1 MRRLDPAAAVLLLLA
16 SCAALP
22 EPSAASDSAGP
33 ASSSGAGSD
42 SPAAA
47 SASPLAGPASAVAF
61 SPAPALP
68 ADYSVPASIGASAG
82 PVRAWSSGIPLSAA
96 FADAYR
102 EALLRGVPLRGPL
115 GGDAVHPWTAPGG
128 SAWAQ
133 NWRDDG
139 KAANSWGL
147 PGLVVAAVPSAGG
160 RVCVVRGKLLDA
172 YGSGGGAAGAN
183 GVAGYGAPLGDEYP
197 AGDGT
202 AAGLGIAQR
211 FELGL
216 LSVSA
221 EGRVSFSP
229 GPPPSAAGV
238 PEGVGEGA
246 PASGPVAFPATGRT
260 AFWEGWKAAADSGL
274 APAAPDG
281 PVEAVSGLF
290 VQTFGGGAW
299 ALALPVGNEFPYGL
313 RARRLSGPFL
323 ARYLA
328 AGGWAGGAAAFG
340 PPLADP
346 SLRGGGLEQRF
357 LKGTMSIPTTRIGPW

>member
-1 MRRLDPAAAVLLLLA
+1 MRRLVPAAAVLLLLA

-22 EPSAASDSAGP
+22 EPSAASVSSVP
-33 ASSSGAGSD
+33 ASSSGADSD
-42 SPAAA
+42 SLSQAAS
-47 SASPLAGPASAVAF
+47 SASPLAGPASAVVF

-68 ADYSVPASIGASAG
+68 ADYSVPAAIGAAAG
-82 PVRAWSSGIPLSAA
+82 PVRAWSSDIPLSAA
-96 FADAYR
+96 FVDAYR

-115 GGDAVHPWTAPGG
+115 GGDAVHPWTAPGA

-139 KAANSWGL
+139 KSANSWGL
-147 PGLVVAAVPSAGG
+147 PGLVVAAVPGAGG
-160 RVCVVRGKLLDA
+160 RVCVVKGKLLDA

-183 GVAGYGAPLGDEYP
+183 GVAGYGAPLGDEHP
-197 AGDGT
+197 IGDGGD
-202 AAGLGIAQR
+202 AGLAQR

-260 AFWEGWKAAADSGL
+260 AFREAWKAAADSGL
-274 APAAPDG
+274 APDAPDG
-281 PVEAVSGLF
+281 PVEAVSSLF

-299 ALALPVGNEFPYGL
+299 ALALPVGTGFPYGL

-346 SLRGGGLEQRF
+346 VLRGGSLEQRF
-357 LKGTMSIPTTRIGPW
+357 LKGTMSVPAVGR